1 MVIRGKIVPPEDGA
15 PVVWLKRGIN
25 LPVNAARCLVS
36 RLCEWRPSDLLP
48 QIAGLVES
56 SIEDS
61 AEIFG

>member
-1 MVIRGKIVPPEDGA
+1 MVIRGKILPPEDGA

-36 RLCEWRPSDLLP
+36 LLCEWRPSDLLP
-48 QIAGLVES
+48 QIAGLAES